1 MQRVFVVL
9 SLVVAAFVC
18 GASRAS
24 AITELCPAYASPL
37 NALDAVG
44 DAKTATLFSYELDA
58 LSASTVSG
66 TLAVQTDKGWF
77 AAPFGPVAMTP
88 HPETFNFTGLIFTR
102 KSVFSAPLYLRFGMP
117 VTVVRAF
124 VTTASTDDTAFSWP
138 AHGPVACDDAGAP
151 MQFAPTHPD
160 PVRFDPST
168 GRKVF
173 IDQPEFPVH
182 AELAA
187 LPAPQDIVTVP
198 KPAPGYA
205 VPTCP
210 MPFASPRVVTSNPFS
225 YQVPQTSPPTFFLS
239 TWIVVALDAQG
250 AILDSWTYA
259 PSMQPRFDQT
269 ALDAAHGSTFSPATS
284 RCRNVPSLY
293 IFNVNV
299 TNLPIP
305 RGA

>member
-24 AITELCPAYASPL
+24 AVTELCPAYASPL

-160 PVRFDPST
+160 PVRFD
-168 GRKVF
+168 GRRRRVLRGT
-173 IDQPEFPVH
+173 
-182 AELAA
+182 AR
-187 LPAPQDIVTVP
+187 
-198 KPAPGYA
+198 
-205 VPTCP
+205 
-210 MPFASPRVVTSNPFS
+210 PRRHRAR
-225 YQVPQTSPPTFFLS
+225 L
-239 TWIVVALDAQG
+239 
-250 AILDSWTYA
+250 
-259 PSMQPRFDQT
+259 
-269 ALDAAHGSTFSPATS
+269 
-284 RCRNVPSLY
+284 
-293 IFNVNV
+293 
-299 TNLPIP
+299 
-305 RGA
+305 RGAARGRRLRSDHRPGARAGQAHRLRRWRGGARAKP